1 MVPTFIKEVR
11 VSAKIEST
19 AGHKFRGFGVS
30 KFTGFQKFHSDI
42 TIWDEKTNEERIAVR
57 GWSGKSLGS
66 EISAAEPK
74 KLCHVLKWMP
84 DLSLVKQPK
93 LEAVLASDQEN
104 TEYRHRIQRLQ
115 LASVL
120 FVTLALDDLKDYP
133 IENYEGHFRNYY
145 EWCVKIREDLHNNLL
160 PHLDFNEWKEYMGNE
175 LLRETLF
182 EDIMDG
188 ADGILL
194 VRMGRNLAPVMKKE
208 VDPLQLM
215 FSQDNIL
222 DELYRNMV
230 ESGNLPSL
238 LAAYLE
244 IVHHN
249 NANLNIMEIGAGTGS
264 LSAPVL
270 EALGPS
276 ASNEERLLNDSAI
289 AKYTYTDVSSAF
301 FEKAKEKFKRWRN
314 LMEFRTFNIESD
326 AIEQGFE
333 QGTYDYIFAGN
344 VIHATADLENVLSN
358 LRSLLKPGG
367 KLVMY
372 EGIRQ
377 GMYTLTTLSLSIRQR
392 SFAI

>member
-30 KFTGFQKFHSDI
+30 EFTGFQKFNSDI
-42 TIWDEKTNEERIAVR
+42 TIWDEKTKEERIAVR

-66 EISAAEPK
+66 EISAAEAK
-74 KLCHVLKWMP
+74 KMCHVVEWMP
-84 DLSLVKQPK
+84 DLNLVKQPK
-93 LEAVLASDQEN
+93 LQAVLASDQEN
-104 TEYRHRIQRLQ
+104 EEYRQKIRRLQ

-120 FVTLALDDLKDYP
+120 FVTLALEDLKDYP
-133 IENYEGHFRNYY
+133 VKNYEGHFKNYY
-145 EWCVKIREDLHNNLL
+145 EWGVKVRDDLHNNLL
-160 PHLDFNEWKEYMGNE
+160 PHLDFNEWKQYMENE
-175 LLRETLF
+175 PLREKLF
-182 EDIMDG
+182 EDILDS
-188 ADGILL
+188 ADGRLL

-215 FSQDNIL
+215 FGQDDIL

-230 ESGNLPSL
+230 ESGDLPGL

-249 NANLNIMEIGAGTGS
+249 NVNLNIMEIGAGTGS

-276 ASNEERLLNDSAI
+276 ASNEERLFNDSAI

-301 FEKAKEKFKRWRN
+301 FEKAKDKFKRWRN

-326 AIEQGFE
+326 AVEQGFE

-344 VIHATADLENVLSN
+344 VIHATADLEKVLSN

-367 KLVMY
+367 KLVMH
-372 EGIRQ
+372 EGTRQ
-377 GMYTLTTLSLSIRQR
+377 GMHTLIFL
-392 SFAI
+392 